1 MPSLSEELK
10 QKRESKGK
18 TLAEASESTRISLKF
33 LKAVEENQMQS
44 LPGEFYIKGI
54 LRSYSRYLGL
64 DEEEILDKYYQELKQ
79 KNHNGEK
86 NTNIKRNFF
95 HNPKTKNFL
104 KNFSISIIFL
114 LLISLSLYLIS
125 RDTKTNL
132 TMEIFVIEETWL
144 QVTADGEIVVE
155 GTKKPEEHFKFK
167 AFHEIILNLG
177 NAGGINFKINNKQGK
192 KLGFSGVDKKNIRI
206 TVNNYH
212 QFIKKGNNPEKKD
225 KVLKENEKVM
235 K

>member
-1 MPSLSEELK
+1 MPSFSEELK

-64 DEEEILDKYYQELKQ
+64 DEEEILDKYYQELKL
-79 KNHNGEK
+79 KNHNREK
-86 NTNIKRNFF
+86 NTNIKRNSF
-95 HNPKTKNFL
+95 HNSKTKIFL

-125 RDTKTNL
+125 RDTNTNL
-132 TMEIFVIEETWL
+132 TMEISVIEETWL

-192 KLGFSGVDKKNIRI
+192 KLGLSGVDKKNIRI

-212 QFIKKGNNPEKKD
+212 QFIKKGNKPEKKD